1 MGIKDTLKG
10 FLKMSGH
17 YSDSAVYL
25 AENGYNNTYLEMLS
39 AERETAKKK
48 SEIAEGQAL
57 YAQALMFMGRMKDA
71 QTQYENTDIPHL
83 AKHLN

>member
-39 AERETAKKK
+39 AERETAK
-48 SEIAEGQAL
+48 
-57 YAQALMFMGRMKDA
+57 
-71 QTQYENTDIPHL
+71 
-83 AKHLN
+83 